1 MNGKTPGAG
10 LNPLGEDLVSWAR
23 LHVAVDD
30 TGPPDLQFPFPIRL
44 GKIPA
49 MELLRHWCHLIET
62 LPASLLVK
70 WIVNDKPSISF
81 QTCLTL
87 FHLEHKTIF

>member
-10 LNPLGEDLVSWAR
+10 LSPLGEDLVSWAP

-49 MELLRHWCHLIET
+49 LEPLRHWCHLITET
-62 LPASLLVK
+62 LPTFLQVKGIVHEKASM
-70 WIVNDKPSISF
+70 SF
-81 QTCLTL
+81 QACLTL
-87 FHLEHKTIF
+87 FC